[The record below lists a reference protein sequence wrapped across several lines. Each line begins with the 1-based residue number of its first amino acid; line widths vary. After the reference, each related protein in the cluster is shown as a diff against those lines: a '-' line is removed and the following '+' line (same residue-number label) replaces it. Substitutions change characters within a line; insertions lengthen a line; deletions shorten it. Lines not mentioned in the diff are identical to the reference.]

1 MVNIVVDFVEAVQSE
16 VHVNVILNANSNHV
30 KAEVARGAM
39 DVKQNVELDLDAILY
54 GVGEVSMS
62 SSSD

>member
-1 MVNIVVDFVEAVQSE
+1 MVNIVVDFVEAVQSK
-16 VHVNVILNANSNHV
+16 VSVNVISNANSNRV
-30 KAEVARGAM
+30 KAKVARGAM

-62 SSSD
+62 GSGD